1 MFGHHHSRGPRACH
15 GPHDHGS
22 GERHGRHARHGGFG
36 EEGGRGRFGGGRSR
50 VFDQGDLRL
59 VLLALIAEKP
69 SHGYE
74 LIKAVEEKLGGA
86 YTPSP
91 GVVYPTLTLLEEMGY
106 ASVQPVEGGRK
117 LYAATPE
124 GRAWLDTNRATV
136 EAIFGRMAETRGR
149 AGVSPQIVRA
159 MENLRLALKLKL
171 GGGELT
177 EEQLRTITSAI
188 DATAVEV
195 ERA

>member
-1 MFGHHHSRGPRACH
+1 MFGHHHSHGPRACH
-15 GPHDHGS
+15 GPHEHGWRGRHGAHS
-22 GERHGRHARHGGFG
+22 RHGRFG
-36 EEGGRGRFGGGRSR
+36 EEGGRGSFGGGRSR

-59 VLLALIAEKP
+59 VLLQLITEKP

-106 ASVQPVEGGRK
+106 ATVQPAEGGRK
-117 LYAATPE
+117 LYAATDE
-124 GRAWLDTNRATV
+124 GRAYLDTNRATV

-149 AGVSPQIVRA
+149 AGVSPQVIRA

-171 GGGELT
+171 GAGELT
-177 EEQLRTITSAI
+177 EEQLRSITSAI

>member
-1 MFGHHHSRGPRACH
+1 MFGHHPHHGPRACH
-15 GPHDHGS
+15 GPHEHGWR
-22 GERHGRHARHGGFG
+22 GRHGAHGRHGRFG
-36 EEGGRGRFGGGRSR
+36 EEGGRGSFGGGRSR

-59 VLLALIAEKP
+59 VLLQLITEKP

-106 ASVQPVEGGRK
+106 ATVQPADGGRK
-117 LYAATPE
+117 LYAATDE
-124 GRAWLDTNRATV
+124 GRAYLDTNRATV

-149 AGVSPQIVRA
+149 AGVSPQVIRA

-171 GGGELT
+171 GSGELT
-177 EEQLRTITSAI
+177 EEQLRAITSAI

>member
-1 MFGHHHSRGPRACH
+1 MFGHHHMRGPRACH
-15 GPHDHGS
+15 MHG
-22 GERHGRHARHGGFG
+22 EHWRARHGHHHRGF
-36 EEGGRGRFGGGRSR
+36 EREGRGRRR
-50 VFDQGDLRL
+50 MFDQGDLRL
-59 VLLALIAEKP
+59 VLLQLISEKP

-86 YTPSP
+86 YAPSP

-106 ASVQPVEGGRK
+106 ATVQPEEGGRK
-117 LYAATPE
+117 LYAVTAE
-124 GRAWLDTNRATV
+124 GRAYLDTNRATV
-136 EAIFGRMAETRGR
+136 EAIFGRMAETRSR
-149 AGVSPQIVRA
+149 SGVSPQVLRA

-171 GGGELT
+171 ASGELT
-177 EEQLRTITSAI
+177 DAQLRAITEAL